1 MEVTASAPA
10 KVILFGEH
18 FVVYGKPAIV
28 MAIDKRAYVKA
39 KPREDERIHIRSVNL
54 EVSGFFENEKFIPE
68 SGGFKAREKLEPIR
82 IIAEKIFEKSEK
94 RFGVDIEVDS
104 KIPVA
109 AGLGSSAAV
118 AAATAMALSRLAN
131 FKISTDE
138 IFEIAYE
145 AERLIHG
152 TPSGIDPAISTY
164 GGIIL
169 FKKSEGFRKLKVDYS
184 LPLVVGD
191 TGLERSTGDL
201 VAKVRKNREK
211 YPSIIEPIIEVG
223 GRIVERAMEALEK
236 AELEVLG
243 ELMNINHSL
252 LSAVGVSHECLDRLV
267 NAARMAG
274 ALGAKLTGAGGGG
287 CIIALAQKEMLEHVA
302 LAIEQAGG
310 MPFIAEKTLEGV
322 RIEKEG

>member
-1 MEVTASAPA
+1 LEVTASAPA

-28 MAIDKRAYVKA
+28 MAINKRAYVRA
-39 KPREDERIHIRSVNL
+39 KLREDEKIYIRSVNL
-54 EVSGFFENEKFIPE
+54 EISGFFEKEKFMLE
-68 SGGFKAREKLEPIR
+68 SGGFEAKGKLEPIR
-82 IIAEKIFEKSEK
+82 VVAEKIFEYSEK
-94 RFGVDIEVDS
+94 KFGVDIEVNS

-118 AAATAMALSRLAN
+118 TAATAMALSQLADLKISMN
-131 FKISTDE
+131 EIFKIT
-138 IFEIAYE
+138 YE
-145 AERLIHG
+145 AERLVHG
-152 TPSGIDPAISTY
+152 TPSGIDPAITTY

-169 FKKSEGFRKLKVDYS
+169 FRKDGEPCKLRVNYD

-201 VAKVRKNREK
+201 VAKVRRNKEK
-211 YPSIIEPIIEVG
+211 YPLIIEPIIEAG
-223 GRIVERAMEALEK
+223 GRIVERAVGALEK
-236 AELEVLG
+236 AELEIVG
-243 ELMNINHSL
+243 ELMDINHSL

-267 NAARMAG
+267 NAARQAG

-287 CIIALAQKEMLEHVA
+287 CMIALARREMLKHVA

-310 MPFIAEKTLEGV
+310 IPLTAEKTLEGV
-322 RIEKEG
+322 RIEKGS